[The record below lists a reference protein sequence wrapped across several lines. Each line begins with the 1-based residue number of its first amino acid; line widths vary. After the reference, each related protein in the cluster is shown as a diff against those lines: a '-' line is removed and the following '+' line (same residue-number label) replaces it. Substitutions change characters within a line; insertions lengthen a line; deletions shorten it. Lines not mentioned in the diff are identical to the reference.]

1 MTPRSIPP
9 DIYEG
14 APLAVVPT
22 AITCE
27 VTNGATATTPGIAAI
42 RVRSASGFHT

>member
-9 DIYEG
+9 DMYEG
-14 APLAVVPT
+14 APLGVVPT

-27 VTNGATATTPGIAAI
+27 VTNGATATTPGIDAI
-42 RVRSASGFHT
+42 CLRSAAGFHT